1 MEKDIQ
7 VIQAKADQIY
17 EKFKSY
23 FAFQVRV
30 NKFSVIN
37 GKDVQTSFIQEGDK
51 TFWDAFIAEVNEFK
65 DKTAGLDESKILSMI
80 RDPTKPLSNSNPLS
94 DDEDL

>member
-30 NKFSVIN
+30 NKFSVSVIDDN
-37 GKDVQTSFIQEGDK
+37 SFVQEGDK